1 MSDAEIRRL
10 SRERTDR
17 IGLRD
22 FAEMVDAFY
31 APDAKLLASGV
42 ATLRGIDAIRD
53 FWRATPDEGLVS
65 LTLETRDVEVSGD
78 VAYEVGTFSRTL
90 RPRHGAPFQENGKYV
105 VIYRLTGSEGWRAV
119 VEMFNSDS
127 PR

>member
-10 SRERTDR
+10 SRERTER
-17 IGLRD
+17 IGRRHFD
-22 FAEMVDAFY
+22 EMVDAFY
-31 APDAKLLASGV
+31 SPDAKLLASGV
-42 ATLRGIDAIRD
+42 ATVRGADAIRE

-65 LTLETRDVEVSGD
+65 LTLEALDVEVSGN
-78 VAYEVGTFSRTL
+78 VAYEVGAFSRTL

-105 VIYRLTGSEGWRAV
+105 VIYRLTGSGEWRAV